1 MVYRFKIKYIY
12 LRLKDVFR
20 KEEVLNVYLYFKIL
34 LFFFFNSIEQFRVFK
49 DKGNIY
55 VVIDIRNL
63 FVIYVCN
70 YIFIYV
76 MLEIWS

>member
-1 MVYRFKIKYIY
+1 MFICILKYCC
-12 LRLKDVFR
+12 
-20 KEEVLNVYLYFKIL
+20 
-34 LFFFFNSIEQFRVFK
+34 FFFFNSIEQFRVFK

-76 MLEIWS
+76 MFEIWS

>member
-1 MVYRFKIKYIY
+1 MFIIV
-12 LRLKDVFR
+12 V
-20 KEEVLNVYLYFKIL
+20 
-34 LFFFFNSIEQFRVFK
+34 FFFNSIEQFRVFK